1 MFGESLGIWMVS
13 ALLNNYGGLASP
25 KERFSLVEIGPGSGL
40 MMSDIIRTLHQLLGS
55 IDNIDIALVE
65 ASSNLAKQQQTAL
78 LDLIQKKF
86 GIYLSY
92 DIKKL

>member
-1 MFGESLGIWMVS
+1 MFGESLGIWIVA
-13 ALLNNYGGLASP
+13 ALQNNYGGLATP